1 MMQVYDNTPCEL
13 GEGPLWH
20 PLLGQLFWFDIL
32 NQTLY
37 CKAEE
42 GLKQWHFD
50 KIVSAAGW
58 IDSEH
63 LLIASENSL
72 FKFNLN
78 SATQT
83 HLCDLEADNNA
94 TRSNDGRADPFG
106 GFWIG
111 TMGKSAEANAGAIY
125 RYYAGEL
132 RPIIKE
138 QSITNS
144 ICFAPDKSCAYY
156 ADTVEKIIWRQ
167 PLNQKDGWP
176 TGERETLIDFNQQGI
191 NPDGAVTDAQ
201 GNLWIAQWGLG
212 RVAQYSASGEF
223 IQTIKAPATN
233 PTCPAF
239 GGEHYN
245 RLFLTSAK
253 EHLSDSDLAK
263 QPAAGQ
269 LFFTD
274 LTIKGQAE
282 PRVILQG

>member
-1 MMQVYDNTPCEL
+1 MMQVYDNTACEL

-20 PLLGQLFWFDIL
+20 PLLKALFWFDIL
-32 NQTLY
+32 NSTLY
-37 CKAEE
+37 CKSDS
-42 GLKQWHFD
+42 GLKQWEFD

-72 FKFNLN
+72 FKFNIVN
-78 SATQT
+78 ATQT
-83 HLCDLEADNNA
+83 HLCDLEANNST

-111 TMGKSAEANAGAIY
+111 TMGKCAEANAGAIY
-125 RYYAGEL
+125 RYFNGEL
-132 RPIIKE
+132 RQIIAE
-138 QSITNS
+138 QSITNA

-156 ADTVEKIIWRQ
+156 TDTAEKIIWRQ
-167 PLNQKDGWP
+167 PLNLVDGWP
-176 TGERETLIDFNQQGI
+176 EGEREMLIDFNQQGI

-212 RVAQYSASGEF
+212 RVAQYNKAGEF
-223 IQTIKAPATN
+223 MQTIKAPATN
-233 PTCPAF
+233 TTCPAF
-239 GGEHYN
+239 GGEHFN

-253 EHLSDSDLAK
+253 EHLSASDLEQ

-274 LTIKGQAE
+274 LTINGQAE
-282 PRVILQG
+282 PRVILKH

>member
-1 MMQVYDNTPCEL
+1 MMQVYDNTSCEL

-20 PLLGQLFWFDIL
+20 PLLNQLFWFDIL

-37 CKAEE
+37 CKAEA

-58 IDSEH
+58 IDSKY

-72 FKFNLN
+72 FKFNLD
-78 SATQT
+78 TGEQT

-94 TRSNDGRADPFG
+94 TRCNDGRADPWG

-111 TMGKSAEANAGAIY
+111 TMGKKAEPNAGAIY
-125 RYYAGEL
+125 RYFAGEL
-132 RPIIKE
+132 RPIINK

-156 ADTVEKIIWRQ
+156 ADTIEKIIWRQ
-167 PLNQKDGWP
+167 PLQPTDGWP
-176 TGERETLIDFNQQGI
+176 TGERELLIDFNAQGI

-212 RVAQYSASGEF
+212 RVAQYSPTGEF
-223 IQTIKAPATN
+223 LQVIEAPATN
-233 PTCPAF
+233 TTCPAF
-239 GGEHYN
+239 GGEHYH

-253 EHLSDSDLAK
+253 EHLSADELDR
-263 QPAAGQ
+263 QPTAGQ

-274 LTIKGQAE
+274 LSIQGNPE
-282 PRVILQG
+282 PRVILNN